1 MRQIKLIGT
10 IGSDHKLSADMP
22 SDVPA
27 GPAEIIVLV
36 RDRPVI
42 GRSKSLSEFITRLHK
57 ADIPR
62 RSKEEI
68 DRCIEQERD
77 SWEWDDSRDL
87 PR

>member
-10 IGSDHKLSADMP
+10 IDSEHKLSAEMP

-27 GPAEIIVLV
+27 GSAEIIVLV

-42 GRSKSLSEFITRLHK
+42 GRSKTLSEFMTHLRK

-68 DRCIEQERD
+68 DRFIEQERD
-77 SWEWDDSRDL
+77 S
-87 PR
+87 